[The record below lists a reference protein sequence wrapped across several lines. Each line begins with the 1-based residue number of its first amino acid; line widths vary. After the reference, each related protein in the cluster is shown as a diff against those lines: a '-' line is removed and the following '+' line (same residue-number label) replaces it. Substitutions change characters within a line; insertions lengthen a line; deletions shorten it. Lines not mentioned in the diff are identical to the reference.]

1 MAYNNGFPM
10 GYQPQQIMYQQGY
23 PQNYQQQQM
32 QPQQMQPVPQM
43 QQLQSQQVQPVQ
55 QPQQQQIQNG
65 GFMMVP
71 SEEIVRTYPVAPG
84 NCVTFKIEGQ
94 PIVMEKSMG
103 FSQLEAPRIDKY
115 RLVREE
121 EVQPK
126 KELEPEPEKQE
137 PSLADSIRELKEH
150 MNHDIDRIWDEIDEL
165 KSQISKPTTAK
176 KKDSGGN

>member
-10 GYQPQQIMYQQGY
+10 GYNQPQQIMYPQQGY
-23 PQNYQQQQM
+23 PQNYQQQQ
-32 QPQQMQPVPQM
+32 QMQPMQQQMPQM
-43 QQLQSQQVQPVQ
+43 SQQQVQPVQ
-55 QPQQQQIQNG
+55 QPQQQIQNG

-126 KELEPEPEKQE
+126 KEPEPEREE
-137 PSLADSIRELKEH
+137 PSEPSTADIIRELKEH

-165 KSQISKPTTAK
+165 KSQISKPTATK